1 MTKDTVETTMDAVVA
16 DHYGSVEVIDHRRVA
31 RPTIE
36 ADEVLIRVAAAGM
49 DRAVWHLMTGRPYVV
64 RCLGFGLRRPAN
76 PVLGLDVSGH
86 VEAVGEAVTR
96 FAVGDEVFG
105 IAQGSFAQYASAKE
119 VKLAHKPSAITFQE
133 AAAVAI
139 SGLTALQGLR
149 DTARLREGQSVLVIG
164 ASGGVGT
171 WAVQIAAAMGATVTG
186 VCSAAKAD
194 LVRSLGADDVMDYRA
209 QDITA
214 SGRHFDVILDLA
226 GNRPIKALRRL
237 LTAQGTLVIGGGEGS
252 DRWLGGIHRQ
262 LGAMML
268 SPFVQ
273 QRLTAFVAREH
284 FSDMVVLAEMIEAGQ
299 IASTV
304 GEVFPVQE
312 VKDAM
317 RHMLAA
323 QARGTTVIRIDS
335 SAP

>member
-16 DHYGSVEVIDHRRVA
+16 DRYGSVEVLDHRRVA
-31 RPTIE
+31 RPTVE

-49 DRAVWHLMTGRPYVV
+49 DRAVWHLMTGRPNVV

-76 PVLGLDVSGH
+76 PVPGLDVSGR
-86 VEAVGEAVTR
+86 VEAVGDEVTR

-105 IAQGSFAQYASAKE
+105 IAQGSFAEYASAKE
-119 VKLAHKPSAITFQE
+119 VKLAHKPSAITFEE

-149 DTARLREGQSVLVIG
+149 DTARLQKAQSVLVIG

-268 SPFVQ
+268 SPFVR

-284 FSDMVVLAEMIEAGQ
+284 FSDIVVLAEMIEAGQ
-299 IASTV
+299 IAPTV

-317 RHMLAA
+317 RHMLAG
-323 QARGTTVIRIDS
+323 QARGTTVIRIGG
-335 SAP
+335 